1 MTATT
6 DSTTTGTTTSRRA
19 GRIALGVLQ
28 GLIVLA
34 YLLSAYSKLSADPQA
49 VAGFELIG
57 LGLPGLYA
65 IGVIELL
72 GALGLLVPRLMGL
85 AAAGLVLLMIG
96 ATITTA
102 VVVGGALVLVPA
114 VYLVLVSIL
123 AYARRRETAA
133 LLASLRR

>member
-1 MTATT
+1 MTATA
-6 DSTTTGTTTSRRA
+6 DSTTGTTTSRRA

-34 YLLSAYSKLSADPQA
+34 YLFSAYSKLSADPQA

-85 AAAGLVLLMIG
+85 AATGLVLLMIG

-114 VYLVLVSIL
+114 VYLVLVSVL
-123 AYARRRETAA
+123 AYARRRNTAA
-133 LLASLRR
+133 LLASLRP

>member
-1 MTATT
+1 MTATA
-6 DSTTTGTTTSRRA
+6 DSTTGTTTSRRA
-19 GRIALGVLQ
+19 GRIALGVLR

-34 YLLSAYSKLSADPQA
+34 YLMSAYSKLSADPVA

-57 LGLPGLYA
+57 LGRPGLYA

-85 AAAGLVLLMIG
+85 AATGLVLLMIG

-102 VVVGGALVLVPA
+102 VVIGGALVVVPA

-123 AYARRRETAA
+123 AYARRRETVA

>member
-133 LLASLRR
+133 LLAPLRR